1 MTRGVRMALSIALI
15 VFGLWLYETLR
26 PVPQPPGILA
36 PDAPRVQEVSGK
48 PEIFAHEGHVLTALA
63 RFSAQARVL
72 SVDRYGDRAAQVA
85 PFDIAIGWGPM
96 SDSATLKLVDVA
108 QTERGV
114 VFQSFDPKL
123 PENEVDAYLV
133 NLHVIAADPELR
145 KRLGD
150 LRSGHLVE
158 LEGWLVEAVAGDSW
172 RWRGKARERAPA
184 MPGTL
189 LWLEKMEVSGT
200 ATPDEKK

>member
-1 MTRGVRMALSIALI
+1 MRTRLHHIGLI
-15 VFGLWLYETLR
+15 VLGLWLYETLR
-26 PVPQPPGILA
+26 PVPQPPGVLA
-36 PDAPRVQEVSGK
+36 PDAPRIEAVSGK
-48 PEIFAHEGHVLTALA
+48 PQVFERQGHVLTALA

-108 QTERGV
+108 QTKRDV

-123 PENEVDAYLV
+123 PEGQVGAYLV
-133 NLHVIAADPELR
+133 NLHVIAADPELG
-145 KRLGD
+145 KRLGE
-150 LRSGHLVE
+150 LRSGNLVR
-158 LEGWLVEAVAGDSW
+158 LDGWLVEAVAGDAW
-172 RWRGKARERAPA
+172 RWRGRARSETPA

-189 LWLEKMEVSGT
+189 LWLDKMEVSGT
-200 ATPDEKK
+200 ATPAKDK